1 MMRGQLPLANNT
13 GTVLGLAG
21 GDVDI
26 GIVELV
32 VPTRYCRDVVVH

>member
-1 MMRGQLPLANNT
+1 MMRGQFPLANNT

-26 GIVELV
+26 GIELV